1 MFFIPFLFTIRTHYN
16 SSSKIAVYVITYIIP
31 LFLIVFLQ
39 NYPSSVSDADFY
51 AAFLLSLVS
60 YVNLYETGY
69 IWNECE
75 TIKTEID
82 PTKRLSDA
90 QLAFYEKHK
99 VLIYCERFALSAML
113 NFVLL
118 FFVSSKSAVLFSLM
132 ELFSCVIFFV
142 YNSVRGKIT
151 QFFYFFLSAAKY
163 SSICFCFSENL
174 NISVIVAA
182 IFMFPVV
189 RTMEYKAHY
198 GADSDVNLFFRKY
211 IIRYDISKITSFRVW
226 ATLALLCISVAFWFS
241 GVCNWIPVIVCLY
254 MFLYRLALFI
264 AVKCGAQFKG
274 YLKR

>member
-1 MFFIPFLFTIRTHYN
+1 MFFIPFFMTIKTRYN
-16 SSSKIAVYVITYIIP
+16 SAGKVAVYFITYVFP
-31 LFLIVFLQ
+31 LMLLFVLQ
-39 NYPSSVSDADFY
+39 NYSSGLSVRKVMT
-51 AAFLLSLVS
+51 FLIALVS
-60 YVNLYETGY
+60 YINLYEIGY
-69 IWNECE
+69 IFNDGE

-99 VLIYCERFALSAML
+99 VLIYCERVVLSAVL

-132 ELFSCVIFFV
+132 ELFSCVIFFI

-151 QFFYFFLSAAKY
+151 QLFYFFLSAAKY

-182 IFMFPVV
+182 IFMFPIV
-189 RTMEYKAHY
+189 RTIEYKAHY

-226 ATLALLCISVAFWFS
+226 ATLALLCISVAFRFS